1 MSKHRTREF
10 DFIIFGASGFTGK
23 YCVLQASNLFSDYKW
38 AVAGRSRLKLQVML
52 SEISSELGK
61 DLSTVP
67 LLIADVNDDQSLR
80 AMAQRCRVLINC
92 CGPYLIY
99 GEPVV
104 LACIHSRT
112 DYVDACAEAQFMEK
126 IQLEYNG
133 EARERGVF
141 VVNACGYDSVIC
153 EMGLHFSE
161 QQFRGTLHSAKI
173 YVRIWDRGPLLGAT
187 VNYGTWH
194 SMVKVFSE
202 NSSLVEIRREL
213 FKDQYFDFP
222 EPKLNTKVIHKS
234 PVTNKW
240 YVPFANIDQ
249 GVSERTQRHFYATE
263 KKRPIQLREYYYLGR
278 TVIPSLVAVSYATF
292 IFLIT
297 RFKWGVKLVLDYPE
311 IFSLGNA
318 SKSGANKTN
327 YTTAQFEHTFYC
339 EGWNGDGDGHQ
350 EASKEPTHDMIMVVK
365 GTNPAYRTTCICLLL
380 SAISLIKERDN
391 IPER

>member
-1 MSKHRTREF
+1 MSQFGSREF

-23 YCVLQASNLFSDYKW
+23 YCVLQAPNLFTGYKW
-38 AVAGRSRLKLQVML
+38 AVAGRHRSKLKSML
-52 SEISSELGK
+52 LEIETELGE

-67 LLIADVNDDQSLR
+67 VVIADVTDDQSLHK
-80 AMAQRCRVLINC
+80 MAQRCRVLINC

-126 IQLEYNG
+126 IQLKYHA
-133 EARERGVF
+133 EARERDVY

-161 QQFRGTLHSAKI
+161 QQFSGTLHSAKV
-173 YVRIWDRGPLLGAT
+173 YVRIWDEGPLIGAT

-213 FKDQYFDFP
+213 FKDQHFEFP
-222 EPKLNTKVIHKS
+222 APKMSTKIIHKS

-249 GVSERTQRHFYATE
+249 GVSERTQRHFYTTE
-263 KKRPIQLREYYYLGR
+263 KKRPIQLREYYCLGR
-278 TVIPSLVAVSYATF
+278 TIIPCLVAVFYAT
-292 IFLIT
+292 ILFLIT
-297 RFKWGVKLVLDYPE
+297 RFKWGVQLLLDHPE

-318 SKSGANKTN
+318 SKSGANRAK
-327 YTTAQFEHTFYC
+327 YTTAQFEHTFHC
-339 EGWNGDGDGHQ
+339 EGWYGDEHEDEKGQ
-350 EASKEPTHDMIMVVK
+350 LPTHDMIMVVQ
-365 GTNPAYRTTCICLLL
+365 GTNPAYRVTCICLLL
-380 SAISLIKERDN
+380 SALTLIRERDH
-391 IPER
+391 IPDR